1 MLEISRF
8 INEVEMK
15 NIDYYPEGY
24 EEFVEQNE
32 SQLLEDLDKI
42 NINDFL
48 IQPTERDYEKMQRKI
63 VKN

>member
-24 EEFVEQNE
+24 EEFVERNE
-32 SQLLEDLDKI
+32 SQLLENLDKI

>member
-24 EEFVEQNE
+24 EEFVERNE
-32 SQLLEDLDKI
+32 SQVFEDLDKI

-63 VKN
+63 VNN